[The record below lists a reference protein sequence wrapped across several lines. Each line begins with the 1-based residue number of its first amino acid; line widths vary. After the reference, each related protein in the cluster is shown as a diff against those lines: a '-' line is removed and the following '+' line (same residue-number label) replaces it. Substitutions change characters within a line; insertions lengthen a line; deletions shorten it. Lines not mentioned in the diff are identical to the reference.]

1 MVLTFNVMKKIFYLL
16 LIAFLCSCEDPWTGC
31 GPIIRRGNPEPVTRS
46 IKDPYSNHW
55 INIPT
60 GKYYY
65 PVVIRCDDGKERTF
79 NVSEYDYWNADY
91 ICVE

>member
-31 GPIIRRGNPEPVTRS
+31 GPVMRRGNPKPKTHLV
-46 IKDPYSNHW
+46 KNPYTNRYE
-55 INIPT
+55 NVPT
-60 GKYYY
+60 GEYYY
-65 PVVIRCDDGKERTF
+65 PVSILCDDGFERTVF
-79 NVSEYDYWNADY
+79 VSEYDYWNADY